1 MRLIDADE
9 LTEAIWR
16 ERLDTR
22 ERIADLVARQPTVKT
37 DVQAAFDKMRLIDA
51 DELKKGLKDLKAE
64 GYNQKYVQGL
74 QDAIDNYFSQI
85 IDDAP
90 TADVQPVKHGKWVER
105 EITRMKWIPNDDDN
119 VNPDDVEPERM
130 TEQKCSYC
138 NRWTI
143 KFTDHI
149 ELNYCPLCGA
159 KMDGDSE

>member
-1 MRLIDADE
+1 MKYINTATAAEIISDKLNIP
-9 LTEAIWR
+9 LS
-16 ERLDTR
+16 
-22 ERIADLVARQPTVKT
+22 DLRDIVAEIPS
-37 DVQAAFDKMRLIDA
+37 
-51 DELKKGLKDLKAE
+51 E
-64 GYNQKYVQGL
+64 
-74 QDAIDNYFSQI
+74 
-85 IDDAP
+85 
-90 TADVQPVKHGKWVER
+90 DVQPVKHGKWVER

>member
-1 MRLIDADE
+1 MRLIDADA
-9 LTEAIWR
+9 LKDSLSAINLIF
-16 ERLDTR
+16 LDT
-22 ERIADLVARQPTVKT
+22 ERNTLADDILHKTVP
-37 DVQAAFDKMRLIDA
+37 AIIDA
-51 DELKKGLKDLKAE
+51 E
-64 GYNQKYVQGL
+64 
-74 QDAIDNYFSQI
+74 
-85 IDDAP
+85 P

-105 EITRMKWIPNDDDN
+105 KINRMKWIPNDDDN